1 LAEHVA
7 KAILLENCLQLYQYK
22 YGWIGACDCLV
33 ESGQSDG
40 ITART
45 ADPKA
50 QPAFLYGLRPLHPL
64 RSHSGPC
71 YLQGRLPKVIE
82 AAG

>member
-1 LAEHVA
+1 LAKHVA
-7 KAILLENCLQLYQYK
+7 KAILLGNCLQLYQYK

-50 QPAFLYGLRPLHPL
+50 QPAFFVRVTSTPSAQEPLWTLLFARKTP
-64 RSHSGPC
+64 
-71 YLQGRLPKVIE
+71 
-82 AAG
+82 